1 MSDQTLTRLLNYIDR
16 ETSALEGSP
25 NSGVLTLKS
34 EQPLPTARPRVYNDQ
49 NFITSLQLHRLS
61 ITMDEARSILIDL
74 EQQERHESRS
84 TSGIG
89 TSLEAVREL
98 KRTPSP
104 VSVARSLFAP
114 ARKRLKSLNDRL
126 QVIEYTVERQRRAEK
141 TAFQDELKHK
151 EHTQQLGSI
160 SNDVKSTLTHRRQ
173 SSGDGDPSLLEHHKK
188 SNELRGEMTME
199 EKLAVQGSVQE
210 SLSTEI
216 LGFASTLKANAIKM
230 GEKLAAD
237 TKLVESAGEALEKV
251 VGGVEKTSTQLNK
264 YTKSD
269 ALGWRFYIL
278 AVLGVFLSLVFGM
291 TIVWIFP
298 K

>member
-1 MSDQTLTRLLNYIDR
+1 
-16 ETSALEGSP
+16 
-25 NSGVLTLKS
+25 
-34 EQPLPTARPRVYNDQ
+34 
-49 NFITSLQLHRLS
+49 
-61 ITMDEARSILIDL
+61 
-74 EQQERHESRS
+74 
-84 TSGIG
+84 
-89 TSLEAVREL
+89 
-98 KRTPSP
+98 
-104 VSVARSLFAP
+104 
-114 ARKRLKSLNDRL
+114 
-126 QVIEYTVERQRRAEK
+126 
-141 TAFQDELKHK
+141 
-151 EHTQQLGSI
+151 
-160 SNDVKSTLTHRRQ
+160 
-173 SSGDGDPSLLEHHKK
+173 
-188 SNELRGEMTME
+188 
-199 EKLAVQGSVQE
+199 VQE